1 MRASNPVT
9 DFLSRLVIL
18 ILFAAG
24 VAAVFIW
31 YLPLIQ
37 RNQSLRL
44 KIATQES
51 RLHQLEEEIDSMNRQ
66 AMLFEGNSNTVERLL
81 RENLGYGLPGETV
94 IRFEA
99 PSATN
104 ALPANSVAGSSR

>member
-1 MRASNPVT
+1 VRARNPVT

-18 ILFAAG
+18 ILFGTG

-37 RNQSLRL
+37 RNQSLRRE
-44 KIATQES
+44 IATQES
-51 RLHQLEEEIDSMNRQ
+51 RLLQLEEEIDSMNRQ
-66 AMLFEGNSNTVERLL
+66 ALLFEGNSNTVERLL

-94 IRFEA
+94 IRFES
-99 PSATN
+99 PPATN
-104 ALPANSVAGSSR
+104 SLPSGSVSGSAR